1 MFRQKKFLNTKE
13 LQDELDAWSDDDANE
28 FNIVITPPE
37 DVDEMA
43 DNEDLD
49 DDIQIM
55 NLPTEIAEVAG
66 GFEVEYNYKDE
77 NPKVVEFENR
87 EHTETLSNAS
97 AKWSRS
103 RNFEFPHHPSF
114 SRYR

>member
-13 LQDELDAWSDDDANE
+13 LQGELDAWSDDADE

-37 DVDEMA
+37 DVEEMT

-55 NLPTEIAEVAG
+55 NKNLPQKLPV
-66 GFEVEYNYKDE
+66 D
-77 NPKVVEFENR
+77 
-87 EHTETLSNAS
+87 LSITTMMKIQKFLNLKTAS
-97 AKWSRS
+97 RRLMVIGA
-103 RNFEFPHHPSF
+103 
-114 SRYR
+114 